1 MFNSTLVQNIFCF
14 VWLSLQIHP
23 TVITIEQYY
32 RFFFDTVVV
41 VLLVLVVVLVVY

>member
-32 RFFFDTVVV
+32 RFFFDTVVAV
-41 VLLVLVVVLVVY
+41 VTLVTVLV